1 LLLVDVMNS
10 SHNVNAGK
18 ACHDCRGLGI
28 MRRIEQLRWIDPVS
42 RKITIDD
49 DLLQIAVNPD

>member
-1 LLLVDVMNS
+1 MIGQYGVYKDMEL
-10 SHNVNAGK
+10 
-18 ACHDCRGLGI
+18 
-28 MRRIEQLRWIDPVS
+28 EQQIPKPGCSWIDPVS